1 MSSTEIVRDLG
12 AIAAALGVL
21 AYLLPPPPGVSQA
34 LSRTAGLGL
43 MGLGWVLLLGSLVPG
58 DDWSAFADDLASPA
72 RLAAA
77 VAGVAIVAG
86 IAWLAL
92 RAVRRHPV
100 AWFVLLALA
109 LPFRVPV
116 SLGSQD
122 ANLLVPLY
130 LVIGLGLLFWAT
142 ERLAGR
148 LGEAPAT
155 PIDLPLALFV
165 AFILASSLWSAD
177 PSEAAVK
184 AVFFYLPFVVL
195 FRLVVALWPTAGAL
209 RALGVTTVALAVPM
223 AAFAVFQYATR
234 SSIYWNDTLQQ
245 ANVYSRFFRVNS
257 FFFDPNIL
265 GRYLMLALLAA
276 VAIAWLSND
285 PRVLGALGAAAVIMT
300 AGLWVTFSR
309 SSALGLGLGLALLA
323 WRAFGA
329 RRTLAVGG
337 VLLALFAVGAFAASD
352 NVRRAA
358 TSTERLDQVSEGRF
372 GLVEG
377 GLEIWRDDPIAGAGL
392 GAFGDRFEETLP
404 EAERRRIRVVVSHNT
419 PVTVLSESGI
429 VGFALFLVLGVAT
442 ALAIARGSRVGG
454 PDGWAQWTLL
464 AMLAAIAVHSV
475 LYAAFFEDP
484 FTWVVAGAALAIG
497 AAHRA
502 PVGAAE
508 PEDGPRTAPAT

>member
-12 AIAAALGVL
+12 AIVAALGVL
-21 AYLLPPPPGVSQA
+21 AFLLPPPDR
-34 LSRTAGLGL
+34 LSRAAQRAAGLGL
-43 MGLGWVLLLGSLVPG
+43 MAVGWALLLGSLVPG
-58 DDWSAFADDLASPA
+58 DDWSALADDLTSPA
-72 RLAAA
+72 RLLAAL
-77 VAGVAIVAG
+77 AG
-86 IAWLAL
+86 IAVVAAAAWLMTRLL
-92 RAVRRHPV
+92 RRRPV
-100 AWFVLLALA
+100 VWFVLLALA

-130 LVIGLGLLFWAT
+130 LVIGLGIVLWVV
-142 ERLAGR
+142 ERVQGGLP
-148 LGEAPAT
+148 ESPAT
-155 PIDLPLALFV
+155 PIDLPLGLFAGFV
-165 AFILASSLWSAD
+165 LLSSLWSDD

-195 FRLVVALWPTAGAL
+195 FRLVMALWPTADAL

-223 AAFAVFQYATR
+223 AGFAVFQYATR
-234 SSIYWNDTLQQ
+234 SSIYWNETLQQ

-276 VAIAWLSND
+276 VAMAWLSND
-285 PRVLGALGAAAVIMT
+285 PRVLGALAAAAAIMT

-309 SSALGLGLGLALLA
+309 SSALGLGVGLALLA

-337 VLLALFAVGAFAASD
+337 VLLAVFAVGAFIASD

-358 TSTERLDQVSEGRF
+358 TSTERLDRVSEGRF

-377 GLEIWRDDPIAGAGL
+377 GVEIWRDDPIAGAGL
-392 GAFGDRFEETLP
+392 GAFEDRFEETLP

-419 PVTVLSESGI
+419 PVTVLSEGGI

-454 PDGWAQWTLL
+454 GAGWVQWTLL

-484 FTWVVAGAALAIG
+484 FTWVVAGAALAI
-497 AAHRA
+497 AASQRA
-502 PVGAAE
+502 PAE
-508 PEDGPRTAPAT
+508 SDVREDAPGSAMAT